1 LVLNSC
7 AKLNLYLLVLNKRND
22 NYHNLATLFERI
34 DLSDKIILK
43 PRRDKLIKIIC
54 SDPQVPKN
62 ETNLCYRS
70 AKLLQ
75 QKFNLLKGIEIEI
88 IKHIPVG
95 AGLGGGSSNAATV
108 LMGLN
113 KLWKLKLNKKTLVNL
128 AKEIGSDVPFFIYN
142 APFALGSQ
150 RGDKIRPLLSFKKT
164 RLWHI
169 LVVPRIKVST
179 PLIYS
184 KWDEYSGLTR
194 KTCNVKIIS
203 LALRKNCLFEK
214 GNLLCN
220 SLEEISARLYPE
232 VGQIKRKLASLG
244 LKSILMSGSGPAVFG
259 ITSSRKE
266 ALTLQRQLKMRRS
279 WRIFVAKT
287 F

>member
-1 LVLNSC
+1 
-7 AKLNLYLLVLNKRND
+7 
-22 NYHNLATLFERI
+22 
-34 DLSDKIILK
+34 
-43 PRRDKLIKIIC
+43 
-54 SDPQVPKN
+54 
-62 ETNLCYRS
+62 
-70 AKLLQ
+70 
-75 QKFNLLKGIEIEI
+75 LKGIKIQI
-88 IKHIPVG
+88 RKHIPVA

-128 AKEIGSDVPFFIYN
+128 AKEIGADVPFFIYN
-142 APFALGSQ
+142 TPFALGSQ
-150 RGDKIRPLLSFKKT
+150 RGDKIRPLPSLKNKQ
-164 RLWHI
+164 LWHI
-169 LVVPRIKVST
+169 VVVPGFKVST

-203 LALRKNCLFEK
+203 LAIRKNSLFKKE
-214 GNLLCN
+214 NLLAN
-220 SLEEISARLYPE
+220 SLQDISARLYPE

-244 LKSILMSGSGPAVFG
+244 LKAILMSGSGPAVFG

-266 ALTLQRQLKMRRS
+266 ALTLQRQLKMHHS
-279 WRIFVAKT
+279 WRVFIAKT